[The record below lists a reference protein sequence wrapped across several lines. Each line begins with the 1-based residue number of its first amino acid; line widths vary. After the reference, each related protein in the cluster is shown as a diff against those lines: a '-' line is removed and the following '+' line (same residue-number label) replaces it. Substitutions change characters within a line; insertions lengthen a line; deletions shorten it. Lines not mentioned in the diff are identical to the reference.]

1 MDKDTIAKHIAEVRS
16 TGQVN
21 MLDRLG
27 VVSILITLGHYET
40 ADYLYNCGATYVELL
55 SLSGKY

>member
-1 MDKDTIAKHIAEVRS
+1 MDKDTIAKRIAEVRS

-21 MLDRLG
+21 MFDRLG
-27 VVSILITLGHYET
+27 VVAMLTTLGHYEI
-40 ADYLYNCGATYVELL
+40 ADYIYNCGATYVELL